1 MYTYLSVEN
10 AVTGGLRRNKWRGLK
25 TGSEKNLLDKLYAN
39 LAACSNHIKT
49 LKTFPTRRSLF
60 FSAT

>member
-25 TGSEKNLLDKLYAN
+25 RGPRRTFSMLYAN

-60 FSAT
+60 FSTT